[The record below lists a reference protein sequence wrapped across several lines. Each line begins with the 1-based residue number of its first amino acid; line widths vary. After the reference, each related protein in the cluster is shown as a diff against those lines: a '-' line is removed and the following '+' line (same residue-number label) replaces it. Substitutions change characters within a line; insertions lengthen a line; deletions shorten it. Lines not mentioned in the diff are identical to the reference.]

1 MILQGPVAIP
11 PPQTPPPGVDV
22 NLIIDQLF
30 PLIGGIVALIVGGV
44 VLYAFLKSDLAAAM
58 AERIRAGMHR
68 RKHTKWL
75 GGEWIDT
82 PGGTAGDE
90 PRVAQLEERVD
101 LLNGQI
107 AELAERLDFAERLLA
122 QKRERTLRAGE

>member
-1 MILQGPVAIP
+1 MILQIAP
-11 PPQTPPPGVDV
+11 PPPPPGVDV
-22 NLIIDQLF
+22 NLLFGQLF
-30 PLIGGIVALIVGGV
+30 PLIGGVVGLIVGGV
-44 VLYAFLKSDLAAAM
+44 VLFAFFKSDIAAAIS
-58 AERIRAGMHR
+58 ERIRAGMHR
-68 RKHTKWL
+68 RKHWK
-75 GGEWIDT
+75 GFGSEWVDA

-101 LLNGQI
+101 QLHGQI